1 MNIKERK
8 IELRHQAEA
17 VRAAMAEEERQR
29 KSRIICDKVIERL
42 EQLLEPGEPVRWRPT
57 LFTYMPIKTEV
68 NVTPVLE
75 ACWKRQWRVVVP
87 KVVPAY
93 KQLKLYE
100 VRSYAD
106 LQQGTWGIREP
117 VPRAKQ
123 LFDIRQINV
132 ALVPGL
138 AFDMNMGRLGYGGGF
153 YDRFMQQYVRT
164 GLPKPYII
172 AAAFEDQLV
181 PEVPMGLFDFRIN
194 ELITE
199 SRNIMERSSEAD
211 V

>member
-68 NVTPVLE
+68 DVTPVLE

-106 LQQGTWGIREP
+106 LQQGT
-117 VPRAKQ
+117 
-123 LFDIRQINV
+123 
-132 ALVPGL
+132 
-138 AFDMNMGRLGYGGGF
+138 
-153 YDRFMQQYVRT
+153 
-164 GLPKPYII
+164 
-172 AAAFEDQLV
+172 
-181 PEVPMGLFDFRIN
+181 
-194 ELITE
+194 
-199 SRNIMERSSEAD
+199 
-211 V
+211 